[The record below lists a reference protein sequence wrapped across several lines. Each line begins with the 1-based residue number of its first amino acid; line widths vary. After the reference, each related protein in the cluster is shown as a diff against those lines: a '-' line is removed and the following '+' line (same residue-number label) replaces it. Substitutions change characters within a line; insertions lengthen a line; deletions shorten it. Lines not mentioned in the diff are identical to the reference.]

1 MIETKA
7 FSRLFGRGILFVSC
21 FRKYGPTA
29 VWRRHCCGDTSE
41 DTPAGRGGEGRL
53 SWWAPVMP
61 KLIHPAA
68 GLRSGFHLSENHPQV
83 LSELIRQGHSF
94 FSKVNFKKLPPGSLI
109 NFLTHWVTSP
119 ASSKWGWGQ
128 LKIDICQ
135 WSRLDCRPQAWWML
149 SGQLLSGWHS
159 PHHWPHESPS
169 SIQGEN

>member
-1 MIETKA
+1 MDQQ
-7 FSRLFGRGILFVSC
+7 LCGGGIDV
-21 FRKYGPTA
+21 G
-29 VWRRHCCGDTSE
+29 TSQRIHLLAE
-41 DTPAGRGGEGRL
+41 AGRGGCPGEPQWR
-53 SWWAPVMP
+53 P

-68 GLRSGFHLSENHPQV
+68 GLHSSFRLSENHPQV
-83 LSELIRQGHSF
+83 LSGLIRQGRGFSF

-109 NFLTHWVTSP
+109 SFLTHWVTSP

-135 WSRLDCRPQAWWML
+135 WSRLDCWPQTWWML
-149 SGQLLSGWHS
+149 PGQLLSGRHS